1 MCAPRRRA
9 QAAQSRTRH
18 KQKER
23 FFGKLDDI
31 AIKTLRVAVFFSS
44 RKKHCLFLFL
54 KRKDVGRALTII
66 APKAHFRPRVHH
78 RKSGCPRN
86 VTLATECSAKTKL
99 YCNGEIS
106 LNSQGFCA
114 STGMLDFQQLCPR
127 QTILWVRE
135 RPLTNYYSSAF
146 GTPCSPQDL

>member
-1 MCAPRRRA
+1 M
-9 QAAQSRTRH
+9 AASTSSAKQEQRTNKRNAFL
-18 KQKER
+18 ENSM
-23 FFGKLDDI
+23 I
-31 AIKTLRVAVFFSS
+31 LRLCTAFCSVFFPGG
-44 RKKHCLFLFL
+44 KKHSLFPFL
-54 KRKDVGRALTII
+54 KRKDVGRALIII

-86 VTLATECSAKTKL
+86 VTLFTKCSAKTKPVV
-99 YCNGEIS
+99 NGESS

-135 RPLTNYYSSAF
+135 RPLTNLDYSEF
-146 GTPCSPQDL
+146 GTLCSPQDL